1 MADPAP
7 YRIQNELKE
16 LVQIERPVL
25 TVETDRSD
33 EEPFKEEEM
42 PAVSLRVVAFAMNT
56 GPEQYAT
63 GHDHYQMTLQADC
76 WSATANANSI
86 DKENLLTIESI
97 IRVATQN
104 PTLNGLCISADCTG
118 ASGADQ
124 HGANTGCTIFELN
137 LTFQTVK
144 GEMTQI
150 VGANGLVI
158 P

>member
-7 YRIQNELKE
+7 YRIQGALKALLE
-16 LVQIERPVL
+16 IERPTL
-25 TVETDRSD
+25 TVEIDRSD
-33 EEPFKEEEM
+33 EEPFADAEM
-42 PAVSLRVVAFAMNT
+42 PALSLRVVAFTIND

-63 GHDHYQMTLQADC
+63 GHDHYSMTLQGDC
-76 WSATANANSI
+76 WSASANANSI
-86 DKENLLTIESI
+86 DKENLLTIAAI
-97 IRVATQN
+97 IKVVTQN
-104 PTLNGLCISADCTG
+104 PSIGGLCISADYTG

-144 GEMTQI
+144 GDITQI